1 MSRLNISSSPH
12 VRSRETTSSIM
23 LIVII
28 ALLPTSVFGI
38 YNFGFRALIHMLIS
52 VATAVLCE
60 FLMNKIRKQPVTV
73 GDLSAVV
80 TGLMLALN
88 VPVALPFWETAL
100 GSAFAIVIVKMLF
113 GGLGQNFMNPALAGR
128 CFLVIAFAAD
138 LTNFNCDAYSGATP
152 LASIRAGESVNVMNM
167 LIGKTGGAIG
177 ETSALCIL
185 LGAIIMILFGV
196 IDLSIPAGYIISF
209 VLFMGF
215 FGGHGF
221 DSTYLVAEL
230 CGGGL
235 MLGVFFMATD
245 YVTSPITPVGRIV
258 YGVCCGVLTGLFRCF
273 GANADGVSFAIIL
286 SNLMVPVIEKITVP
300 TAFGVVR
307 VREVKKDEKNNS

>member
-12 VRSRETTSSIM
+12 MRSRGTTSSIM

-28 ALLPTSVFGI
+28 ALIPTSLFGI
-38 YNFGFRALIHMLIS
+38 FNFGFRALLQMIVS
-52 VATAVLCE
+52 VAAAVLSE

-88 VPVALPFWETAL
+88 VPVNVPLWETAL
-100 GSAFAIVIVKMLF
+100 GSIFAIVIAKMMF

-128 CFLVIAFAAD
+128 CFLVIAFAKD
-138 LTNFNCDAYSGATP
+138 MTNFTCDAYSGATP
-152 LASIRAGESVNVMNM
+152 LASLKAGETVDVMSM

-209 VLFMGF
+209 VLFMGIF
-215 FGGHGF
+215 SGRGF
-221 DSTYLVAEL
+221 DSTYLIAQLV
-230 CGGGL
+230 GGGL

-245 YVTSPITPVGRIV
+245 YATSPITPVGRVV

-286 SNLMVPVIEKITVP
+286 SNLLVPVIEKITVP

-307 VREVKKDEKNNS
+307 VREVKKDEKDNS